1 MSRNLLI
8 SLEIRS
14 LLSSS
19 MSMVFMSSCRQRK
32 HRLRKEKKKRA
43 GREEGVTSGRKKP
56 TGVREPQYLFL
67 FLFFPLSPLGVFIL
81 RGCVEFCGVLPDQA
95 VDSAFDNLILLLCL
109 LVQNLFL
116 VIIPVVSLLILYE
129 YKKESTL
136 SNTSIYI
143 RLAVKN

>member
-1 MSRNLLI
+1 
-8 SLEIRS
+8 
-14 LLSSS
+14 
-19 MSMVFMSSCRQRK
+19 MVFMSSCRQRK
-32 HRLRKEKKKRA
+32 HQLRKEKKKRA

-56 TGVREPQYLFL
+56 TGVRESQYLFL

-116 VIIPVVSLLILYE
+116 IIIPVVSLLILYE
-129 YKKESTL
+129 YKK
-136 SNTSIYI
+136 
-143 RLAVKN
+143 